1 MADAIKKPWYA
12 QRTLAETDAI
22 ITAPGS
28 PFELETRYIDGRL
41 QRVYKRLYP
50 SLRTF
55 WLWAAAE
62 HADLTYVVLE
72 NQRISYKQAFQQ
84 SLRAAGVLRDV
95 YGVKKGDR
103 VGICSRNYPDYV
115 VAFWAC
121 HLIGAV
127 SVLVNAWLPQNQ
139 LLFCLV
145 HTECKVIILDPERAD
160 RLEAS
165 VEELKKAA
173 KSNGILVFNSHEGKG
188 KWNGMKSWNAV
199 LAAYNGD
206 IKGIETGRGEEG
218 ILPEDNAAILFTS
231 GTTGMPKGVLS
242 TQRQFLTNLFN
253 CLIGG
258 LRSALKKGENIL
270 PVTLTGPQKGCL
282 LSVPFFHAT
291 GATSRLMIATFS
303 GHKVILMRRWIPE
316 EGARLIKE
324 ESCTIAGG
332 VPSMVMDLLE
342 TSLADSGYPLESFS
356 FGGAP
361 APDVLTE
368 KATKLFPTA
377 VLGQGYGMTETNSLA
392 VGISGEDCI
401 ARPQS
406 TGLPTPVNEL
416 VIVKGDMAMPPGEL
430 GEVWIRGVNVMKGY
444 WRDPEATEKAV
455 TKDGWMKTG
464 DLGYLDEE
472 GYLYVK
478 DRIKDIIIRGGEN
491 IDSTTVENALYADSR
506 VMEAA
511 AVAVPH
517 ERLGEVVAAVV
528 AVKPAFKGQVTEASL
543 IAIATKSLPKFAVP
557 VMVIVRDELLE
568 KNASGKIVK
577 MPLRR
582 MAREIWQKR
591 QSELKTK
598 L

>member
-253 CLIGG
+253 T
-258 LRSALKKGENIL
+258 LRPTTDSINL
-270 PVTLTGPQKGCL
+270 P
-282 LSVPFFHAT
+282 
-291 GATSRLMIATFS
+291 LMIATFS

-444 WRDPEATEKAV
+444 WRDPEATEKASAV

-598 L
+598 LQELSARDRSRVEDV